1 MRRLVL
7 YGSLPP
13 QGIGKGVGL
22 VSKGISGG
30 TEVAG
35 SLISKVLYVCVCACA
50 CVCACMCVCMRACMC
65 NRKIGRATFQSL
77 EQFVVHDVTRPSL
90 RAHVLGSGHET
101 TPLHT

>member
-1 MRRLVL
+1 MCRLVL

-35 SLISKVLYVCVCACA
+35 SLISKVLYVCVCVRVRVCVRA
-50 CVCACMCVCMRACMC
+50 CVCACVRACV
-65 NRKIGRATFQSL
+65 IGRLVAPHSR
-77 EQFVVHDVTRPSL
+77 V
-90 RAHVLGSGHET
+90 
-101 TPLHT
+101 